1 MTAKLKNAPETMTEV
16 IGLYIKDV
24 IDAYPAVG
32 DVLAKSGIGCVT
44 CSVGTCLIKDVV
56 SIHNLTDAQEQA
68 LFAAIAAIIFPGQT
82 MPLPKIERKLP
93 ITGSPSFSPPI
104 QALVNE
110 HNQIKRVIA
119 RLPDLAARIQRGLD
133 TDTRQTILEVI
144 DFIRQYADKFHHAKE
159 EDILFKYF
167 DSGSD
172 VLMVMFKEHKLG
184 RQHIRNAIAALDQ
197 GHAAAIIEHL
207 TAYGALLKEH
217 IRKEDEIL
225 YPWMNRELTDS
236 QVGQLFSKFSV
247 VDEQFGAKANYYLG
261 IVEKLEKG

>member
-1 MTAKLKNAPETMTEV
+1 MTAKLKIKPANMPDV

-32 DVLAKSGIGCVT
+32 DVLAQAGIGCVT

-56 SIHNLTDAQEQA
+56 SIHNLTDTQEQA
-68 LFAAIAAIIFPGQT
+68 LFAGIAAVIFPGQS
-82 MPLPKIERKLP
+82 MALPKTERKAPAAGIQKL
-93 ITGSPSFSPPI
+93 SPPL
-104 QALVNE
+104 QALVDE
-110 HNQIKRVIA
+110 HTNIKRVLA
-119 RLPDLAARIQRGLD
+119 ELPALSARIQKGLD
-133 TDTRQTILEVI
+133 TGTRQLITEAI

-167 DSGSD
+167 DAGSD
-172 VLMVMFKEHKLG
+172 VLQVMYKEHDIG
-184 RQHIRNAIAALDQ
+184 RNHVRTALAALEQ
-197 GHAAAIIEHL
+197 GNAAVIIEHL
-207 TAYGALLKEH
+207 SAYGSLLKEH

-236 QVGQLFSKFSV
+236 QVGQLFSKFNA